1 MTPKQL
7 KEQKTRKTKADRHE
21 SEVASKLGARKTAG
35 SGCGPF
41 QYGDMFGD
49 GWHFEAKSSSKQ
61 SIQVREKWLGKLRRQ
76 SKIHNRAHIALLLRF
91 YTDTRTYDF
100 VATPATVSNPD
111 SKTKILT
118 LSSLLYHLTTNSY
131 FYFETNQG
139 IWKITTLDHF
149 IAHGKKFDERLNDS
163 M

>member
-1 MTPKQL
+1 MTQKQL

-21 SEVASKLGARKTAG
+21 SEVASKLGARQTAG

-41 QYGDMFGD
+41 QYGDMFGA

-61 SIQVREKWLGKLRRQ
+61 SIQIREKWIDKLYRQ
-76 SKIHNRAHIALLLRF
+76 SKIHNRDYIAFLLRF

-100 VATPATVSNPD
+100 VATPSTVANPD
-111 SKTKILT
+111 SKKKILT
-118 LSSLLYHLTTNSY
+118 LSSLLHHLTTNSY

-149 IAHGKKFDERLNDS
+149 IAHGKKSDECLNDCL
-163 M
+163 